1 MTIDNEVRSVG
12 TIEPTMAEAVHA
24 GSTLAGRL
32 WAARNAGGDDQPQ
45 GAARTLNLWG
55 DEAALLGRILDG
67 YLGDLRVEISAADDA
82 AMRRDLS
89 DEDELVRSM
98 LDRLA

>member
-1 MTIDNEVRSVG
+1 
-12 TIEPTMAEAVHA
+12 MAETVQA
-24 GSTLAGRL
+24 GNTLAARI
-32 WAARNAGGDDQPQ
+32 WAARNAGGDDQLH
-45 GAARTLNLWG
+45 AAPRTLNLWG
-55 DEAALLGRILDG
+55 DEAALLGRILGG
-67 YLGDLRVEISAADDA
+67 YLGDLGIEISATDEP